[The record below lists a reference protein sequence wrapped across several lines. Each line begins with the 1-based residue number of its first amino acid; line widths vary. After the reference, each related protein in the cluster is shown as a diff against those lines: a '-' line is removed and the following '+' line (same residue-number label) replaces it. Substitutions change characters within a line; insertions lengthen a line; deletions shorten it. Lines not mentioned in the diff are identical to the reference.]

1 MYTVYLYIYTFEKVS
16 HSSQS
21 RAQNAFNLSLLAGGG
36 HAIMLGANA
45 ENRATVARFK
55 TAHSVMGATRSRP
68 VRWVETLVDG
78 TIDICYKFLWV
89 KQCHFYHKNDWEWF
103 IPFIY
108 KNGDLRDGLLFY
120 LH

>member
-1 MYTVYLYIYTFEKVS
+1 VS

-21 RAQNAFNLSLLAGGG
+21 RAQSASNLSLLAGGG

-68 VRWVETLVDG
+68 VRWVKTIVDG
-78 TIDICYKFLWV
+78 TIDICYKLLLGKTMPFLP
-89 KQCHFYHKNDWEWF
+89 QN
-103 IPFIY
+103 
-108 KNGDLRDGLLFY
+108 
-120 LH
+120 